1 MWDWGQ
7 RWYKFKVS
15 AHKHKNVLADSG
27 LCSIAASFR
36 QRDYSDARNLWA
48 CDTHQSKSPWL
59 THHKY
64 SHSANTNTVRTL
76 TVIFSAVASSSRN
89 LLNHPRTFLDISGFT
104 DFFNNC
110 FSSWNVSGYFH
121 SRNYWTWLWMCQII
135 CKMISSAQL
144 RKRRATEEGSLS
156 QDGQICNRCRNI
168 YVKKVVGWLRCVL
181 GMCLVCLSV
190 CNHLA

>member
-1 MWDWGQ
+1 MWDWGR

-15 AHKHKNVLADSG
+15 AHRHKNVLADRG

-64 SHSANTNTVRTL
+64 SHSANTNTVHTL
-76 TVIFSAVASSSRN
+76 TVIFSGVAPSSRN
-89 LLNHPRTFLDISGFT
+89 LLNHPQTLLDISGFT

-121 SRNYWTWLWMCQII
+121 PRNYWTWLWMCRII
-135 CKMISSAQL
+135 SKIISSEHLNFLKPQEEPQ
-144 RKRRATEEGSLS
+144 RRDPSHRT
-156 QDGQICNRCRNI
+156 DRCRNI
-168 YVKKVVGWLRCVL
+168 YVKKVVG
-181 GMCLVCLSV
+181 
-190 CNHLA
+190 